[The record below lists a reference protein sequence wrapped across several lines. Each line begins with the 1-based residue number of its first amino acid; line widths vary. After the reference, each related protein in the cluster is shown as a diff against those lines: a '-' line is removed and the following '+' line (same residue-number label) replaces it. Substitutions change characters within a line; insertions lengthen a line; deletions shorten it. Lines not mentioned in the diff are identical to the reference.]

1 MVIFLRFFFR
11 KNSNRSQFFICQTR
25 SRAKHL
31 DNKHVVFGKVVD
43 GMDIVTEINEGPTD
57 ETRPKDR
64 IVIADCGILRLSTEY
79 DQ

>member
-1 MVIFLRFFFR
+1 
-11 KNSNRSQFFICQTR
+11 
-25 SRAKHL
+25 L

-64 IVIADCGILRLSTEY
+64 IVIADCGILRLSTKY